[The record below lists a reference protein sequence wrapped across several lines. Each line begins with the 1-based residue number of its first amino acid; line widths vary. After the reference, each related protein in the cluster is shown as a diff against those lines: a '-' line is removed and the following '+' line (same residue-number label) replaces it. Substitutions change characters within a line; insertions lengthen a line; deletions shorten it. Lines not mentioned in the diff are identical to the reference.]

1 MEDVIIKA
9 NEIYNTSWFGNS
21 TADNFG
27 SIYDNLNNK

>member
-9 NEIYNTSWFGNS
+9 NEIYNTTWLGNS
-21 TADNFG
+21 TANFG